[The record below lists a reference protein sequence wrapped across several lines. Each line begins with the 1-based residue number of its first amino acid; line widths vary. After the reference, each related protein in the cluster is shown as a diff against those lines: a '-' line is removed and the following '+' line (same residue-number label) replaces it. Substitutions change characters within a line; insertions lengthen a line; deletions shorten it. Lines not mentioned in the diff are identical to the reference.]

1 MGRSRE
7 TEGDGITESTREKS
21 NGRRGKPLH
30 NAFES
35 EARERE
41 AANEN
46 DVKRETERSSE
57 GGRDAEA
64 GRTDPPSLLL
74 SSPVLSSFPPPS
86 SLLQELV
93 CRSGEYSVTE
103 AT

>member
-7 TEGDGITESTREKS
+7 RERETASRRERGREKS

-41 AANEN
+41 PASEN
-46 DVKRETERSSE
+46 DVKRETEHSSE
-57 GGRDAEA
+57 GGRETLRL
-64 GRTDPPSLLL
+64 GELTPLPSPLL
-74 SSPVLSSFPPPS
+74 SSFPPS